1 MPIKTTSFLLDLFS
15 VNREENLITASL
27 LFSPQMYNALYYND
41 MCWGGV
47 GSVFQ
52 FTIHSTSYKLQVFV
66 TNIPD
71 NKNPLNI
78 ILMNATAITV
88 QKNHERRCWKK

>member
-41 MCWGGV
+41 MCWGG
-47 GSVFQ
+47 
-52 FTIHSTSYKLQVFV
+52 
-66 TNIPD
+66 
-71 NKNPLNI
+71 
-78 ILMNATAITV
+78 
-88 QKNHERRCWKK
+88 